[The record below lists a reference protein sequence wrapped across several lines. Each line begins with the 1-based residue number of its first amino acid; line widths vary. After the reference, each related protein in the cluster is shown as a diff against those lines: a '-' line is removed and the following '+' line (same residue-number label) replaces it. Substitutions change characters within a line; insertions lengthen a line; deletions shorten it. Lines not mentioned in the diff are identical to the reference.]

1 MSASLE
7 VKNVRHL
14 HRATLK
20 FATVFT
26 NTNSPRATT
35 ILDHIKPANFQTIR
49 STRIKLDTVA
59 YNLFRQLW
67 KRLIDDRICIYM
79 YLDSSPQLRAE
90 ELFAVSFE
98 LHDPSGKLLWERRL
112 TPLITLQ
119 RDFFDA
125 CGKAL
130 ALIVLIFLLIKP
142 AVESIV
148 RFCGCVRSI
157 TTNIKTEHKLTRFPC
172 IITNFYELML
182 GVTVAVPNK
191 LYVPIA
197 LNIPG

>member
-26 NTNSPRATT
+26 NTNSPRTKT
-35 ILDHIKPANFQTIR
+35 ILDHIKTANFQTIR

-79 YLDSSPQLRAE
+79 YLDSSPQLRGE

-112 TPLITLQ
+112 APLIALQ

-130 ALIVLIFLLIKP
+130 ALVWIIFLLVGP

-157 TTNIKTEHKLTRFPC
+157 TTDMGTERKLARFPC
-172 IITNFYELML
+172 IIADFYELML
-182 GVTVAVPNK
+182 GVSCSAKQITFVPHR
-191 LYVPIA
+191 A
-197 LNIPG
+197 